1 MSWVEYLRQH
11 GCGEEY
17 RKARSYSSRH
27 SYSGQRY
34 SSQSDGALLTQPDE
48 AVFMKNGTTFAL
60 TREGRYLTLRI
71 RDNQGYE
78 SLLQLTDHEWETV
91 LEIIPKF
98 LAASFGT

>member
-1 MSWVEYLRQH
+1 
-11 GCGEEY
+11 
-17 RKARSYSSRH
+17 
-27 SYSGQRY
+27 
-34 SSQSDGALLTQPDE
+34 
-48 AVFMKNGTTFAL
+48 MKNGTTFAL